1 MDPRSRR
8 QHLNG
13 RQEIFARELAIGKS
27 QAAALRIAYPAAL
40 GWKQA
45 TVHSRA
51 SRLAATDK
59 VYARVAEL
67 TRAASERF
75 GYTRTVA
82 IAEVDEALA
91 LARKQANVP
100 VMLAAIKLKARIAG
114 LLPRAKPV
122 EPRGLIDDLS
132 HEDAKL
138 VITLFREWQRHDA
151 LPQGAGEA

>member
-13 RQEIFARELAIGKS
+13 RQEIFARELAKGKS
-27 QAAALRIAYPAAL
+27 QAAALRIAYPAAV
-40 GWKQA
+40 GWKPA

-51 SRLAATDK
+51 SRLAATAK
-59 VYARVAEL
+59 VYTRVAEL
-67 TRAASERF
+67 TRAVAERF

-100 VMLAAIKLKARIAG
+100 VMLAAITLKARIAG

-122 EPRGLIDDLS
+122 VPRSQFGDVP
-132 HEDAKL
+132 HEDMKR
-138 VITLFREWQRHDA
+138 VIAILLEFMRRDA
-151 LPQGAGEA
+151 LDGAVT